1 MLSKSMN
8 RLQELSRKPYFTL
21 GDVAQTFSLQTA
33 SARVLCSRYVRQ
45 GLLVRF
51 KNNIYTTV
59 WKWEGLTRQDLFKI
73 ANVLQ
78 VPSYISLMTALAYY
92 DVTTQAQN
100 NYQESV
106 CLKRSVAYNVREAV
120 FSYIKLQNR
129 FYGDFI
135 KKDGVF
141 IATKEKAFL
150 DAAYLFSFGKY
161 KFDVDSLDMKK
172 LELRKLKSL
181 LSVYPNK
188 TKETV
193 KRLCGI

>member
-1 MLSKSMN
+1 MLSKN
-8 RLQELSRKPYFTL
+8 IANLQELSKKPYFTL
-21 GDVAQTFSLQTA
+21 ADVALNFSLQLA

-45 GLLVRF
+45 GLLVRL
-51 KNNIYTTV
+51 KNNFYTTA
-59 WKWEGLTRQDLFKI
+59 WKWESLARQDLFKI

-92 DVTTQAQN
+92 EVTTQAQN

-106 CLKRSVAYNVREAV
+106 CLKRSVAYNVRGAV
-120 FSYIKLQNR
+120 FSYVKLQSR
-129 FYGDFI
+129 YYGDFI
-135 KKDGVF
+135 KKDGIF

-150 DAAYLFSFGKY
+150 DAAYLYSFGKY
-161 KFDVDSLDMKK
+161 KFDIDSVDMKK
-172 LELRKLKSL
+172 LELKKLKSL
-181 LSVYPNK
+181 LKNYPQK

>member
-21 GDVAQTFSLQTA
+21 GDVAQNFSLQPA

-51 KNNIYTTV
+51 KNNLYTTV

>member
-1 MLSKSMN
+1 MTN
-8 RLQELSRKPYFTL
+8 LQELSRKIYFTVE
-21 GDVAQTFSLQTA
+21 DVSQSFGLKPA
-33 SARVLCSRYVRQ
+33 SARVFCSRYVRQ
-45 GLLVRF
+45 GLLVRL
-51 KNNIYTTV
+51 KNNIYTTA
-59 WKWEGLTRQDLFKI
+59 WKWEALTRQDLFKI

-92 DVTTQAQN
+92 DVTTQAQS

-106 CLKRSVAYNVREAV
+106 CLKRSITYNVREAV
-120 FSYIKLQNR
+120 FSYVKLQR
-129 FYGDFI
+129 QYYGDFI
-135 KKDGVF
+135 KMDGIF

-150 DAAYLFSFGKY
+150 DAAYLYSFGKY

-172 LELRKLKSL
+172 LELKKLKNL
-181 LSVYPNK
+181 LKNYPKK

>member
-1 MLSKSMN
+1 MRSKN
-8 RLQELSRKPYFTL
+8 IARLQELSRKPLFTL
-21 GDVAQTFSLQTA
+21 GDVAQNFNIQPA
-33 SARVLCSRYVRQ
+33 SARVSCSRYVRR

-51 KNNIYTTV
+51 KNNIYTTA
-59 WKWEGLTRQDLFKI
+59 WKWEGLSRQDLFKI

-78 VPSYISLMTALAYY
+78 VPSYISLMSAMAYY
-92 DVTTQAQN
+92 DVTTQVQN

-106 CLKRSVAYNVREAV
+106 CLKRSVVYHVREAV
-120 FSYIKLQNR
+120 FTYVKLQSR
-129 FYGDFI
+129 YYGDFI

-161 KFDVDSLDMKK
+161 KFDIDSLDMKK
-172 LELRKLKSL
+172 LELKKLKSL
-181 LSVYPNK
+181 LKVYPER

>member
-1 MLSKSMN
+1 MN

-21 GDVAQTFSLQTA
+21 GEVAQTFSLQTA

-51 KNNIYTTV
+51 KNNLYTTV

-120 FSYIKLQNR
+120 FSYVKLQNR

>member
-1 MLSKSMN
+1 MLSKN
-8 RLQELSRKPYFTL
+8 IARLQELSRKPYFTL
-21 GDVAQTFSLQTA
+21 GEVAQTFSLQTA

-51 KNNIYTTV
+51 KNNIYTTA
-59 WKWEGLTRQDLFKI
+59 WRWEGLTRQDLFKI
-73 ANVLQ
+73 ANILQ

-120 FSYIKLQNR
+120 FSYVKLQNR

-135 KKDGVF
+135 KKDSVF

>member
-1 MLSKSMN
+1 MLSKNMN

-21 GDVAQTFSLQTA
+21 GEVAQTFSLQTA

-59 WKWEGLTRQDLFKI
+59 WKWEGLTRQDLFTI

-120 FSYIKLQNR
+120 FSYVKLQNR

-188 TKETV
+188 TKEMV

>member
-1 MLSKSMN
+1 MLSKN
-8 RLQELSRKPYFTL
+8 IAKLQELGRKPYFTL
-21 GDVAQTFSLQTA
+21 GDVAQVFDLQPA

-59 WKWEGLTRQDLFKI
+59 LKWENLTRQDYFKI

-78 VPSYISLMTALAYY
+78 VPSYLSLMTALAFY
-92 DVTTQAQN
+92 DVTTQVQN
-100 NYQESV
+100 SYQESV
-106 CLKRSVAYNVREAV
+106 CLKRSLSYNVREAV
-120 FSYIKLQNR
+120 FSYVKLQSR
-129 FYGDFI
+129 YYGDFI
-135 KKDGVF
+135 KKDGIF

-150 DAAYLFSFGKY
+150 DAAYLYSFGKY
-161 KFDVDSLDMKK
+161 KFDLDALDMKK
-172 LELRKLKSL
+172 LELKRIRSL
-181 LSVYPNK
+181 LKEYPDK